1 MLSSKNKLD
10 KFRNQMQSLDLD
22 ACLVNQTDEFQ
33 NEFLPNY
40 SQRLQWLTN
49 FSGSAGEV
57 LITHNQPTYLLMVD
71 IHFKLKLK

>member
-40 SQRLQWLTN
+40 SQRLQWLTI
-49 FSGSAGEV
+49 FQDPLERC
-57 LITHNQPTYLLMVD
+57 
-71 IHFKLKLK
+71 

>member
-57 LITHNQPTYLLMVD
+57 LITHKQSLF
-71 IHFKLKLK
+71 IC